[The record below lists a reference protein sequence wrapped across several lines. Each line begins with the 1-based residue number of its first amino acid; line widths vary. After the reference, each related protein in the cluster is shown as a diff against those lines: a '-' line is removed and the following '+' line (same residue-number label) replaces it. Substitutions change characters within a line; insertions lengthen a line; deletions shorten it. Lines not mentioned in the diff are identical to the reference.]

1 MKHPKMGEIA
11 NEFASSFSLFEYAL
25 KASGCCSSR
34 RMYGRDIV
42 RVDWSEFL
50 RRHASTAQLLDQL
63 RKAPVASYIVTNPPR
78 YRTLNELGEFGW
90 DEPGEINT
98 ISALCDAVKRARNN
112 LFHGDKAN
120 WDASRDDKLLR
131 ASIKVIDCLLE
142 LAPDVKQHFEIGSM
156 LFCSNEQEATA
167 EKWGSVEFQ

>member
-11 NEFASSFSLFEYAL
+11 NEFASSFSSFEYAL

-34 RMYGRDIV
+34 RMYDRDIAQ
-42 RVDWSEFL
+42 VDWSEFM
-50 RRHASTAQLLDQL
+50 RRHAGAVQLLDQL
-63 RKAPVASYIVTNPPR
+63 RKDPVASYIVTNPPR
-78 YRTLNELGEFGW
+78 YRTLNKLGEFGW
-90 DEPGEINT
+90 DEPEQIT
-98 ISALCDAVKRARNN
+98 TMSDLCNAVKRARNN

-142 LAPDVKQHFEIGSM
+142 LAPEVKQHFEIGIM
-156 LFCSNEQEATA
+156 LFCSNEQEATV
-167 EKWGSVEFQ
+167 EKWASVELH